1 MLKLE
6 GFQYASALDLNMG
19 YYHIHLTPAACRLCT
34 IVLPWGKYE
43 YTRLPMG
50 VNCAPDIFQERINDL
65 FQGMEYVRAYLDDL
79 LILSMGNWADHCD
92 KLDSTLQKL
101 GEAGLKV
108 NCEKSFFGRTETE
121 YLGFWITQKGIRP

>member
-19 YYHIHLTPAACRLCT
+19 YYHIHLTPAASRLCT

-50 VNCAPDIFQERINDL
+50 VKCSPDIFQERMSDL
-65 FQGMEYVRAYLDDL
+65 FQGMEFVRAYIDDL
-79 LILSMGNWADHCD
+79 LLLTKGDWSDHVV
-92 KLDSTLQKL
+92 KVGQVLQRL

-121 YLGFWITQKGIRP
+121 YLGFWKK